1 MAREEGGRR
10 PTTLLTNLLSPRSIL
25 TWIVWEPPD
34 RGLCSPGEMMSSR
47 MCSVVGKGERRVPIW
62 PRASRTDLERW
73 TRSPRTFCDI
83 AARGLTL
90 ASGLWP
96 DTRVGEDFAVA
107 QVAVAVLSLGWESLG
122 GTGGGFGVMAAWL
135 STNLVR
141 SFSRQV
147 LKSSRMIT
155 SVRALKTNAS
165 FQ

>member
-1 MAREEGGRR
+1 
-10 PTTLLTNLLSPRSIL
+10 
-25 TWIVWEPPD
+25 
-34 RGLCSPGEMMSSR
+34 
-47 MCSVVGKGERRVPIW
+47 MCSVVGKGERRVPMR
-62 PRASRTDLERW
+62 PRASWTDLERW
-73 TRSPRTFCDI
+73 TRTPWTFCDI

-107 QVAVAVLSLGWESLG
+107 QVAVAVLSLGWKSLG